1 MIKEMITN
9 LYQDYKHFKQVYFF
23 FLTVHI
29 YNCHNKYKQ
38 YKV

>member
-23 FLTVHI
+23 LTVHI